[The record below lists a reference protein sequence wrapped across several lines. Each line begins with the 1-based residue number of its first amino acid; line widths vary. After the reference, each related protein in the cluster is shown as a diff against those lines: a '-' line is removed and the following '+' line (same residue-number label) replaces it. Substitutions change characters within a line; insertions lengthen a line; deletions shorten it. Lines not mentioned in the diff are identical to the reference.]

1 MKSKQAFPSFE
12 VVVTTL
18 PSSGFPARLRPGEA
32 ERAAV
37 AAATGIDA
45 FELLEADILVR
56 RWRRDG
62 VEISG
67 DVRADLVQPC
77 VVTLEPVRQEIRE
90 AFSSTFLPEGSKLSK
105 PVRHSGEELLIDFEG
120 DDPPETFTGD
130 AIDLWPVVSEWL
142 NLAIDRFPRA
152 PGAEFAEPS
161 PAKEEDEARPS
172 PFAALARLARD
183 EQ

>member
-1 MKSKQAFPSFE
+1 MKAKQAFPSFE

-37 AAATGIDA
+37 AAATGVDA

-67 DVRADLVQPC
+67 EVRADLVQPC
-77 VVTLEPVRQEIRE
+77 VVTLEPVRQSIRE

-105 PVRHSGEELLIDFEG
+105 PARHSGEELVLAFDG
-120 DDPPETFTGD
+120 DDPPETFSGD
-130 AIDLWPVVSEWL
+130 AIDLWPVVAEWL
-142 NLAIDRFPRA
+142 NLAIDRFPRSS
-152 PGAEFAEPS
+152 GAEFAEPTA
-161 PAKEEDEARPS
+161 AKEEDDARPS
-172 PFAALARLARD
+172 PFAALARLAKGD
-183 EQ
+183 K